1 VLRSSL
7 VETWGSSP
15 HERTLVYPCDR
26 FIDDPDG
33 ALYRA
38 VDVEAPSELVYRWL
52 CQLRAAPYSYD
63 WIDNLGRRSPRILT
77 PGLEELEV
85 GQAVMRIFRLVD
97 FEEGR
102 SITVDSTTKLF
113 GRVAVSYLVI
123 PTNRDQSRLV
133 AKIIFKTS
141 RGFLG
146 AAGRLFLPAGD
157 LLMMRKQLLTLK
169 ALAEQGMAA
178 RS

>member
-15 HERTLVYPCDR
+15 RERTLAYPCDG
-26 FIDDPDG
+26 FINDPDR

-63 WIDNLGRRSPRILT
+63 WIDNFGRRSPRMLT

-85 GQAVMRIFRLVD
+85 GQTVMGIFRLVH

-102 SITVDSTTKLF
+102 SITVNSNTRLF
-113 GRVAVSYLVI
+113 GRVAVSYFVG
-123 PTNRDQSRLV
+123 PTGRDQSRLV

-169 ALAEQGMAA
+169 SLAEQSKSAT
-178 RS
+178 S